1 MNSYLNKEFNYFD
14 QCRAEVLAWIPA
26 KVEKIFEIGCGS
38 GATLQHIKQKGLA
51 EWVGGMELV
60 DSVVIAGKEI
70 DMLIQGNI
78 EECDI
83 PLGEASI
90 DVILCLDVLEHL
102 VDPWAVVVKLKKYLK
117 PGGII
122 IGSLPNVKNLKVVIP
137 LIFMDNWQ
145 YVDAGQLDRTH
156 LRFFT
161 KKTAVKLFQNAG
173 LEIVATPIWFSRK
186 GNAGLLNLLTLGLF
200 RSFLV
205 NNIYVCARKTNSLDG
220 RLLTV

>member
-1 MNSYLNKEFNYFD
+1 MNSYLNKDFNYFD
-14 QCRAEVLAWIPA
+14 QCRSEVLAWIPA
-26 KVEKIFEIGCGS
+26 KVEKVFEVGCGS
-38 GATLQHIKQKGLA
+38 GATLQHIKQNGLA
-51 EWVGGMELV
+51 DWVGGMELV
-60 DSVVIAGKEI
+60 KSVVEAGKEI

-83 PLGEASI
+83 PLDEASI

-117 PGGII
+117 PGGMI

-173 LEIVATPIWFSRK
+173 LKVVATPIWFSGK
-186 GNAGLLNLLTLGLF
+186 GNASLLNKVTLGLL

-205 NNIYVCARKTNSLDG
+205 GNIYVCARKTNSLDD
-220 RLLTV
+220 